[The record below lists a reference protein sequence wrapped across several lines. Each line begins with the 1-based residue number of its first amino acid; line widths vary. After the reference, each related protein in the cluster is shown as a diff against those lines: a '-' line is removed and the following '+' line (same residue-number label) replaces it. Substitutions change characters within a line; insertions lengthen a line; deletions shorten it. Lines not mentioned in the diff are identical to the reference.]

1 MNNTRMYRIDG
12 NDTWTMACQNS
23 SNTISATCEMNGTFY
38 SNSKIVPSCAMETYS
53 TADPG
58 TARSSLSLSTLG
70 ERNVEVND
78 KDASSIP
85 VLVYVISAAVL
96 LIIISTLIVALV
108 ISLICKFLLNI
119 FL

>member
-1 MNNTRMYRIDG
+1 MNNTRMYTIDG
-12 NDTWTMACQNS
+12 NDTWTMVCQNS
-23 SNTISATCEMNGTFY
+23 PNNISATCKMNGNFY
-38 SNSKIVPSCAMETYS
+38 SSRKIVPSCAMETYS

-58 TARSSLSLSTLG
+58 TTFSTLG
-70 ERNVEVND
+70 ESNVEVND